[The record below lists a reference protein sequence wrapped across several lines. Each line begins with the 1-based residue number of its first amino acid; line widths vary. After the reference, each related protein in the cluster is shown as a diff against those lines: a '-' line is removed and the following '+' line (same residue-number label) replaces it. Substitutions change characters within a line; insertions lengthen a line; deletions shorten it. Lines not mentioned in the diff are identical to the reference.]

1 MLICL
6 LMAILCYS
14 LQKNW
19 TTITA
24 NKQMEVTQRI
34 LVYPDELKFNGNFMT
49 GTAID
54 IQTGQR
60 ETIMMSFKSPQMLK
74 NIDKLTTP
82 SIWLINGQ
90 LKPIIPRTNE
100 NQFDNLTY
108 NHHRRICNQ
117 VQINRVEQMVRQK
130 RGIVG
135 WCHILRKRLSLY
147 FETLPPPLSTYCQQL
162 IIGSSN
168 EDSAE
173 LMVSIKRLGL
183 LHLFCISGMHIVLF
197 TDLLRWLLVHL
208 WWRKES
214 IDLFLI
220 IILPFYLLVG
230 GGATSLIRATIMA
243 ELGLLHRYLNL
254 DSLDG
259 WALSLLIGLVIDP
272 LLLLTLGGQLSYLL
286 SFILQVLPESVR
298 GFKQSLL
305 LNLISLPSL
314 LSYVYEVH
322 LLSFGVSYLIIPL
335 FSTVVFPVVLVGALI
350 FKLFEPL
357 TYLINAGLKCFQYIL
372 NWLSDFPGMIHF
384 GKPPLVLALLLF
396 AASLFVVSQE
406 TSLKS
411 WKILVLLYVITGGI
425 IHFPLNGEVTF
436 VDIGQG
442 DSIIIREPFN
452 RRVTMIDTGGKL
464 NFKKPD
470 WETSKHSQDDAQR
483 ITINYLKS
491 KGIRQIDN
499 ICLTHHDA
507 DHIGYLTTILD
518 NIAVKRLI
526 VPAGMERQ
534 PALLNKVRTAEKS
547 SPMIIPVTD
556 NVKLSSFP
564 LKILHPFVPGEGKNE
579 DSLVLAGKFGGKRF
593 LFTGDLDQENEEKV
607 IQKYPQLKSDILKAG
622 HHGSKTASSYLF
634 LQTVAPKYAI
644 ISAGRFNRYRHPDE
658 ITIKNFQRLNINY
671 LSTQQFGM
679 IQYVYHG
686 RNGKIKTTL
695 RGDETS
701 WTLPNYLHN

>member
-1 MLICL
+1 M
-6 LMAILCYS
+6 MVWCYS

-24 NKQMEVTQRI
+24 NRQMEVTKRI

-49 GTAID
+49 GMVTD
-54 IQTGQR
+54 VQTGQR
-60 ETIMMSFKSPQMLK
+60 EAVIMSFKSPQMLK
-74 NIDKLTTP
+74 KIDKLTTP

-90 LKPIIPRTNE
+90 LKPLIPHTNE

-117 VQINRVEQMVRQK
+117 VQITQIEQVNEQK
-130 RGIVG
+130 QGIIG
-135 WCHILRKRLSLY
+135 WCHTLRKRLSLY
-147 FETLPPPLSTYCQQL
+147 FETLPYPLSTYCHQL

-168 EDSAE
+168 EDSAG
-173 LMVSIKRLGL
+173 LMVSVKRLGL

-197 TDLLRWLLVHL
+197 TDLFRRLLAHL

-214 IDLFLI
+214 IDIFLI

-230 GGATSLIRATIMA
+230 GGATSLVRAVIMA

-254 DSLDG
+254 DRLDG
-259 WALSLLIGLVIDP
+259 WALSLLIGLVLDP

-286 SFILQVLPESVR
+286 SFVLQVLPESVR

-335 FSTVVFPVVLVGALI
+335 FSTVIFPAVLVGALS
-350 FKLFEPL
+350 FSFFEPL
-357 TYLINAGLKCFQYIL
+357 AYLINAGLRCFQYIL
-372 NWLSDFPGMIHF
+372 NWLADFPGMIHF
-384 GKPPLVLALLLF
+384 GKPPLILALLLF
-396 AASLFVVSQE
+396 FASLFVISQDA
-406 TSLKS
+406 SLKS
-411 WKILVLLYVITGGI
+411 WKILALLYVITGGI

-436 VDIGQG
+436 IDIGQG
-442 DSIIIREPFN
+442 DSILIREPFN
-452 RRVTMIDTGGKL
+452 HRVTMIDTGGKL
-464 NFKKPD
+464 SFKKPN
-470 WETSKHSQDDAQR
+470 WATARHSQDDAQR

-491 KGIRQIDN
+491 KGISQIDT

-507 DHIGYLTTILD
+507 DHIGYLTTILE
-518 NIAVKRLI
+518 NIAVKRVI
-526 VPAGMERQ
+526 VPAGMEKQ
-534 PALLNKVRTAEKS
+534 PALLNKVRNVTNTT
-547 SPMIIPVTD
+547 PIIIPVTD
-556 NVKLSSFP
+556 SVKLSSFP
-564 LKILHPFVPGEGKNE
+564 LQILHPFFPGEGKNE
-579 DSLVLAGKFGGKRF
+579 DSLVLTGKFGGKKF
-593 LFTGDLDQENEEKV
+593 LFTGDLDQQNEEKV
-607 IQKYPQLKSDILKAG
+607 IQKYPQLKIDILKAG
-622 HHGSKTASSYLF
+622 HHGSKTASSYSF
-634 LQTVAPKYAI
+634 LQTITPKYAI
-644 ISAGRFNRYRHPDE
+644 ISAGRFNRYHHPDE
-658 ITIKNFQRLNINY
+658 ITIKNFQKLNINY

-679 IQYVYHG
+679 IQYVYYGH
-686 RNGKIKTTL
+686 NGKIKTTL